1 MGSLA
6 LRTVAAE
13 EAVVAARDTSRPH
26 ADVGQPAHA
35 PALAFDLVRD
45 RAGFD
50 ALEAEWNALFDRAA
64 RDIHVFQTYN
74 WLWHWTRN
82 FLDTSPAARDSLAIL
97 VGRENG
103 RAVLIWPLL
112 LEQRALVRRLSF
124 MGEPASQYGDVL
136 IEPRE
141 DTAAILDAAVAHL
154 KAALKPD
161 VLRLRKVRHDA
172 AIRPFL
178 DTRRAIATDRLEA
191 PYLDLASAASF
202 EDYEQR
208 YSAKARKNRRRLLR
222 RLGERA
228 PVEMTSPVTG
238 DAAREAAHVAVSLK
252 RAWLKERGLISPA
265 IADNRLASF
274 LADAVSCERHPTGA
288 RVSVLTSG
296 GETASIEIGFAAKGR
311 LALHLIVYSL
321 KFEKSGAGV
330 LHLEDTVRRAK
341 EAGVTTLDLL
351 APKADYKM
359 EWADAAVP
367 VADYTLPLTW
377 TGRIYG
383 SIYLGFLRERFKSA
397 LEHLPLS
404 VRKLA
409 AGMLALWH
417 TPPL

>member
-1 MGSLA
+1 MGTLA
-6 LRTVAAE
+6 LRTAAE
-13 EAVVAARDTSRPH
+13 EAVAVPRGPARAH
-26 ADVGQPAHA
+26 ATTGQPMPA
-35 PALAFDLVRD
+35 PVLTFEIIRD

-50 ALEAEWNALFDRAA
+50 ALEGEWNALFERAA
-64 RDIHVFQTYN
+64 RDIHVFQSFN

-82 FLDTSPAARDSLAIL
+82 FLDASPAARDALAIL
-97 VGRENG
+97 VAREAGRP
-103 RAVLIWPLL
+103 VLIWPLL
-112 LEQRALVRRLSF
+112 LERHRFVRRLSF

-141 DTAAILDAAVAHL
+141 DAVAILAAALAHL
-154 KAALKPD
+154 KATLKPD
-161 VLRLRKVRHDA
+161 VLRLRKVRFDA
-172 AIRPFL
+172 AVRPIL
-178 DTRRAIATDRLEA
+178 DARRAIVTDRLEA
-191 PYLDLASAASF
+191 PFLDLASAASF
-202 EDYEQR
+202 TDYEQR

-228 PVEMTSPVTG
+228 PVAIASPVTG
-238 DAAREAAHVAVSLK
+238 EAAREAAFVAVSLK
-252 RAWLKERGLISPA
+252 RAWLKERGLLSPA
-265 IADNRLASF
+265 IADRRLATF

-288 RVSVLTSG
+288 RVSILKSG

-341 EAGVTTLDLL
+341 EAGVAALDLL

-359 EWADAAVP
+359 EWADGTVP

-377 TGRIYG
+377 AGRIYG
-383 SIYLGFLRERFKSA
+383 SIYLGFLRERSKSA

-409 AGMLALWH
+409 AGILALWH